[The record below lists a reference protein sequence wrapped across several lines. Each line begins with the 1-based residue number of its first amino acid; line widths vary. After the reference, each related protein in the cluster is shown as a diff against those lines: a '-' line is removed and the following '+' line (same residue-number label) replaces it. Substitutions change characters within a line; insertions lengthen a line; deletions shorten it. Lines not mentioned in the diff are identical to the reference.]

1 MVDDT
6 GDGDGSGS
14 VKGQG
19 MKADRRH
26 ELQENELAQTLA
38 TLRTNVSEKARPIG
52 IALLAV
58 VAVFVITGLTM
69 RSRAVAK
76 EDQWRRLG
84 QLMFDKPETAKE
96 SFDALSDLAKNS
108 SDKGF
113 LLAALMEQGRQAL
126 GMAQRPDSQPDRQTM
141 DRATDAFDQL
151 LKNFPANPLAVGIAH
166 CGLATV
172 AENMFVLTRQQK
184 YKDEAAKNLNAV
196 VKSPIM
202 AGMPFQRIALDR
214 LAVLDQTFSLVEF
227 GPPAAPAAAA
237 PVQGAARPVITP
249 PSVAGTGVPISPT
262 PAPPPAVP
270 PDTDPADSE
279 YGVDTP
285 ETAKDDSKPPAKP

>member
-1 MVDDT
+1 
-6 GDGDGSGS
+6 
-14 VKGQG
+14 

-108 SDKGF
+108 SDKGR
-113 LLAALMEQGRQAL
+113 LLR
-126 GMAQRPDSQPDRQTM
+126 T
-141 DRATDAFDQL
+141 
-151 LKNFPANPLAVGIAH
+151 
-166 CGLATV
+166 
-172 AENMFVLTRQQK
+172 
-184 YKDEAAKNLNAV
+184 
-196 VKSPIM
+196 
-202 AGMPFQRIALDR
+202 
-214 LAVLDQTFSLVEF
+214 
-227 GPPAAPAAAA
+227 
-237 PVQGAARPVITP
+237 ARSIW
-249 PSVAGTGVPISPT
+249 
-262 PAPPPAVP
+262 
-270 PDTDPADSE
+270 
-279 YGVDTP
+279 
-285 ETAKDDSKPPAKP
+285 